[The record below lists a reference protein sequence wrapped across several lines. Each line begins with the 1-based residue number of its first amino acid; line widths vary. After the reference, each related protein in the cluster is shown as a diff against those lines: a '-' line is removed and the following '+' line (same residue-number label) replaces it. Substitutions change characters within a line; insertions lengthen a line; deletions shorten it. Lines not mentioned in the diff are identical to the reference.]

1 MFRDRFGALT
11 NRRALFRRGAVISG
25 AAAVGAAGLGLSPHR
40 ALAVENYNDSRL
52 KKILDRG
59 KVIVGTGATN
69 PPWHFEDDK
78 GKPIGM
84 DIDMARMLA
93 GGIFGV
99 QTADFLKPE
108 KTDQYLEFVI
118 QEANQRIPN
127 LLADK
132 IDVNFQFMT
141 VTDLRAVQVEF
152 TYPYYCE
159 AATFLLPANSQYN
172 SVADMQGKKVTVS
185 VLQNVGVEQDV
196 HAAIPD
202 ATVVQLPSI
211 ADAITAM
218 DSGRSDAA
226 EVDLSSGK
234 WFAVNAPGKYKFTPE
249 SINPNSYA
257 ASVRPGDQI
266 WLNYVN
272 TVIHEACVGYHF
284 PAYKEAFKKW
294 FGEDLPPLVPGFPA
308 QWKQR

>member
-1 MFRDRFGALT
+1 MFKDRFGALT
-11 NRRALFRRGAVISG
+11 NRRAFFRRGAMVSG
-25 AAAVGAAGLGLSPHR
+25 AAAAAGVGVGLSPYR
-40 ALAVENYNDSRL
+40 ALAVDSYDDSLL

-69 PPWHFEDDK
+69 PPWHFEDDN

-99 QTADFLKPE
+99 ETADFLKPE
-108 KTDQYLEFVI
+108 ATDQYLEFVI

-159 AATFLLPANSQYN
+159 AATFLLPADSQYN
-172 SVADMQGKKVTVS
+172 SAADMQGKGVTIS
-185 VLQNVGVEQDV
+185 VLQNVGVEEDV
-196 HAAIPD
+196 HEVIPD

-234 WFAVNAPGKYKFTPE
+234 WFAVNTPGKYT
-249 SINPNSYA
+249 
-257 ASVRPGDQI
+257 
-266 WLNYVN
+266 
-272 TVIHEACVGYHF
+272 AC
-284 PAYKEAFKKW
+284 
-294 FGEDLPPLVPGFPA
+294 
-308 QWKQR
+308 

>member
-1 MFRDRFGALT
+1 MLKDRFGALT
-11 NRRALFRRGAVISG
+11 NRRALFRRGAAVSG
-25 AAAVGAAGLGLSPHR
+25 AAAVAAVGLPSSR
-40 ALAVENYNDSRL
+40 ALALDNYDDSRL

-69 PPWHFEDDK
+69 PPWHFEDDN
-78 GKPIGM
+78 GQPIGM
-84 DIDMARMLA
+84 DIDMAKILA
-93 GGIFGV
+93 GGIFGIE
-99 QTADFLKPE
+99 TADMLNDE
-108 KTDQYLEFVI
+108 KTRPLVEFVI

-141 VTDLRAVQVEF
+141 VTALRAVQVEF

-159 AATFLLPANSQYN
+159 AATFLLPIDSQYN
-172 SVADMQGKKVTVS
+172 AVADMQGKGVTIS
-185 VLQNVGVEQDV
+185 VLQNVGVEEDV
-196 HAAIPD
+196 HAVIPD

-218 DSGRSDAA
+218 DSGRADAA

-234 WFAVNAPGKYKFTPE
+234 WFAVNTPDKYKFTPE

-257 ASVRPGDQI
+257 ASVKPGDQI

-272 TVIHEACVGYHF
+272 TLIHEACVGYHF

-308 QWKQR
+308 QWKQ

>member
-1 MFRDRFGALT
+1 MPSDRIAGLT
-11 NRRALFRRGAVISG
+11 SRRGLLRSG
-25 AAAVGAAGLGLSPHR
+25 AVLSGAAVGAGLTARS
-40 ALAVENYNDSRL
+40 AFAADAYDDSLL

-59 KVIVGTGATN
+59 KIIVGTGATN
-69 PPWHFEDDK
+69 PPWHFEDDN
-78 GKPIGM
+78 GQPIGM
-84 DIDMARMLA
+84 DIDMAKMLA

-99 QTADFLKPE
+99 DMADDAATRPLI
-108 KTDQYLEFVI
+108 EFVI

-141 VTDLRAVQVEF
+141 VTALRAVQVEF

-159 AATFLLPANSQYN
+159 AATFLLPIDSPYN
-172 SVADMQGKKVTVS
+172 SLADMQGKGVTAS
-185 VLQNVGVEQDV
+185 VLQNVGVEEDV

-218 DSGRSDAA
+218 DAGRADCAL
-226 EVDLSSGK
+226 VDLSSGK
-234 WFAVNAPGKYKFTPE
+234 WFAANTPDKYKFTPE

-257 ASVRPGDQI
+257 ASVKPGDQI

-272 TVIHEACVGYHF
+272 TLIHEACVGYHF
-284 PAYKEAFKKW
+284 PVYKAAFKKW
-294 FGEDLPPLVPGFPA
+294 FGDELPPLVAGFPSE
-308 QWKQR
+308 WKQQQ